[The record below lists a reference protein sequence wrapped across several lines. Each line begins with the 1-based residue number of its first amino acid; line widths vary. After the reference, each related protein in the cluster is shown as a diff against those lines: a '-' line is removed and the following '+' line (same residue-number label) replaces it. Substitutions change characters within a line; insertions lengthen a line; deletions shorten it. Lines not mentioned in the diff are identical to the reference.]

1 MNKEELLKSLGENI
15 KLDILLEY
23 INHNEVLVK
32 AHTKRL
38 NYQKYAVESEA
49 KINSIIHKSKFYLS
63 EVLCAAIAYTITF
76 LLLKF
81 LVNIKSTLL
90 LIVLVLIIGGNIGYL
105 LNILSEKL
113 AKKMEKDNL
122 LQVEEELHQEKE
134 VVESTKVVEKN
145 FNEIIEIVRRKTHN
159 NLDKIKLNYDGDIYL
174 ESIIYSYLLIDSNKC
189 SNIRECE
196 KYIQD
201 NNLRSK
207 NYNIDF
213 KYLVDELKKY
223 QKETNQILTYKELSL
238 IFPTLIFIYTER
250 LYELTKI
257 EEQILLNKDKVK
269 TIIKSNTLVKLE
281 DFLSEDFD
289 VSKNASAH
297 IRVPLKLLS

>member
-1 MNKEELLKSLGENI
+1 MNKEELLKLLGENI

-23 INHNEVLVK
+23 INHNEVLEK

-49 KINSIIHKSKFYLS
+49 KINSIIHKSKYYLS

-76 LLLKF
+76 ILLKII
-81 LVNIKSTLL
+81 LKIKSIIL

-113 AKKMEKDNL
+113 AKEMEKDNL

-134 VVESTKVVEKN
+134 VVESTKEVEKN

-201 NNLRSK
+201 NNLRNKS
-207 NYNIDF
+207 YNIDL
-213 KYLVDELKKY
+213 YLEKNESFEEYYKRYIDEANFGLDKKERDILKNISPINSSY
-223 QKETNQILTYKELSL
+223 QESINRTANECKNL
-238 IFPTLIFIYTER
+238 I
-250 LYELTKI
+250 
-257 EEQILLNKDKVK
+257 D
-269 TIIKSNTLVKLE
+269 
-281 DFLSEDFD
+281 
-289 VSKNASAH
+289 
-297 IRVPLKLLS
+297 